1 MNAWLV
7 IFVGDTPDEQ
17 INWRTIDGD
26 HNVVEQGR
34 GDLSELSNYK
44 AENTAIVISGLQVT
58 CIDNVTVSVKSEK
71 EALSIAKF
79 AIEDDLAGKL
89 GDTHVALGH
98 PNTNDESGNRTL
110 YAISNDFMNDLL
122 TTLDSNNI
130 EPDLVIPD
138 YLCLDKEGAKAVI
151 AEDFLS
157 IRYGDWGASI
167 DTSLGSDFVY
177 TLLNSKAENL
187 TLECVASY
195 PDVDPSTYGFSKSEV
210 DAFDLL
216 ASNIPNVNIN
226 LLQGNFALNSSQ
238 QFLKTPN
245 LITIGA
251 IVSCALLANICV
263 TFFEIYNLNSNTTKL
278 TSDTRSLFQ
287 QYFPQYGEVRDI
299 RTQLR
304 VIEGQAVSG
313 EPDFLILSSIL
324 SIGVEN
330 VDGISVQSLRF
341 DANTAELRVNV
352 LFDSFDSLAQLTAT
366 IQTLGGT
373 VSDGGSQQAGQ
384 RRSGELVI
392 RRYQ

>member
-1 MNAWLV
+1 MNTWLV
-7 IFVGDTPDEQ
+7 IFVGDTPDEK

-26 HNVVEQGR
+26 HNVVEQGQ

-44 AENTAIVISGLQVT
+44 AENTAIIISGLQVT

-89 GDTHVALGH
+89 GDTHVALGP

-110 YAISNDFMNDLL
+110 YAICNDYMNDLL
-122 TTLDSNNI
+122 TTLDVNNI

-138 YLCLDKEGAKAVI
+138 YMCLDKEGAKAVI

-157 IRYGDWGASI
+157 IRYGDWGANI
-167 DTSLGSDFVY
+167 DTSLGSDFVT
-177 TLLNSKAENL
+177 TLLNSKEENL

-195 PDVDPSTYGFSKSEV
+195 PNVDPSTYGFPKSEV

-216 ASNIPNVNIN
+216 ASNIPNAELN
-226 LLQGNFALNSSQ
+226 LLQGNFAVNSSQ

-245 LITIGA
+245 LLTIGA
-251 IVSCALLANICV
+251 IVSFALLANICV
-263 TFFEIYNLNSNTTKL
+263 TFLEIYKLNSNTTKL
-278 TSDTRSLFQ
+278 TSDTRALFQ
-287 QYFPQYGEVRDI
+287 QNFPQYGEVRDI

-366 IQTLGGT
+366 IQALGGT
-373 VSDGGSQQAGQ
+373 VSDGGSQQTGQ